1 MPCFLAG
8 AVEKTRTSTA
18 FRPQR
23 PQRCASTSSATTA
36 RHETVGTVGNRRHWQ
51 GAAPSK
57 GASGPQ
63 WRLLEPRIRFIMV
76 HFLTVHLPFGGECV
90 SHRTDDHSRRRRCR
104 SHDLSV
110 FEPWGLG
117 ECTGDCD
124 DPCGDRCPTKTRRH
138 RQSRRATLPEGRSA
152 IERRFDAGSRTD

>member
-36 RHETVGTVGNRRHWQ
+36 RHEIVGTVGNRRHWQ

-63 WRLLEPRIRFIMV
+63 WRPSGPRIRFIMV
-76 HFLTVHLPFGGECV
+76 QFLTAHLPFSGECV
-90 SHRTDDHSRRRRCR
+90 SRRTDDHSRRRRCS
-104 SHDLSV
+104 SHDLSA
-110 FEPWGLG
+110 FEPRGLG
-117 ECTGDCD
+117 DCAGDRD
-124 DPCGDRCPTKTRRH
+124 DPCGHRCPTKTRRL
-138 RQSRRATLPEGRSA
+138 RQSRRATLPEVRRA
-152 IERRFDAGSRTD
+152 IERRLDTGSKTD